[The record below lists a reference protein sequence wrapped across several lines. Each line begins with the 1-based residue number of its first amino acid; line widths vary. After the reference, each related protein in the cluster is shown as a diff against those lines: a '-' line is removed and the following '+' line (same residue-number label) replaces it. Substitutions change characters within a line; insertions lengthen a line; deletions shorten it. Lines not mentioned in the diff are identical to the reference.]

1 MTHLQR
7 PAYLGEHPQDNE
19 RKVWQLCLV
28 LAHPGEMYEPFVHLC
43 MLSRVR
49 LWDPMDC
56 NWSGFSVRGISQ
68 ARILEWVAISSF
80 RGSYW
85 PRDWTLISYTGRR
98 ILIHPAYWETPYK
111 PFRYLQIFPEIAH
124 LSLQGPS
131 SYYVM
136 IYRCEYCVNCVSE
149 HLWRLSTQLH

>member
-1 MTHLQR
+1 M
-7 PAYLGEHPQDNE
+7 
-19 RKVWQLCLV
+19 LV
-28 LAHPGEMYEPFVHLC
+28 LTHPGEMYEPFVHLC
-43 MLSRVR
+43 TLWRVQ
-49 LWDPMDC
+49 LFETPMDC
-56 NWSGFSVRGISQ
+56 SWPGSSVHGISQ

-85 PRDWTLISYTGRR
+85 PRDWTLISCTGRW
-98 ILIHPAYWETPYK
+98 ILFFFFGRWILNHPVYWETPYK

-149 HLWRLSTQLH
+149 HLWRLSTQLP